1 MEELQELLTEEL
13 RDLYDAEKQLVRALP
28 KVAKAVT
35 DTELKEGILEHLE
48 VTKNQVTRLEQVFE
62 LLGERA
68 KSKPCKA
75 MKGLIEEA
83 NEHISEHEKG
93 SVLDSVLIIGS
104 QKIEHYEIAGY
115 GSVRAIAKSLGN
127 REVLGLLQT
136 TLAEEEQTDKRLTSV
151 ALRIQKEMMSVKPET
166 IEEEESAPRSS
177 RGRSRNSRSMAAR
190 PTAKGL

>member
-1 MEELQELLTEEL
+1 MEQLQELLTEEL

-35 DTELKEGILEHLE
+35 DAELKQGILEHLE

-75 MKGLIEEA
+75 MKGLVEEA

-151 ALRIQKEMMSVKPET
+151 ALRIQKEMMSAKPET
-166 IEEEESAPRSS
+166 IEEEESATTSS
-177 RGRSRNSRSMAAR
+177 RGRSRNNRSMGAR
-190 PTAKGL
+190 PTAKGA

>member
-1 MEELQELLTEEL
+1 MEQLHELLTEEL
-13 RDLYDAEKQLVRALP
+13 RDLYDAEKQLVKALP

-93 SVLDSVLIIGS
+93 SLLDSVLIIGS

-115 GSVRAIAKSLGN
+115 GSARAIAKSLGN

-151 ALRIQKEMMSVKPET
+151 ALRIQKEMLSAKPET
-166 IEEEESAPRSS
+166 IDEAESAPTSS
-177 RGRSRNSRSMAAR
+177 RGRSR
-190 PTAKGL
+190 K

>member
-1 MEELQELLTEEL
+1 MEQLQELLTEEL
-13 RDLYDAEKQLVRALP
+13 RDLYDAEKQLVKALP

-35 DTELKEGILEHLE
+35 DTELKQGILEHLE
-48 VTKNQVTRLEQVFE
+48 VTKNQATRLEQVFE

-83 NEHISEHEKG
+83 NEHISEHERG

-127 REVLGLLQT
+127 GEVLGLLQA

-151 ALRIQKEMMSVKPET
+151 ALRIQKQMMSAKPEPEG
-166 IEEEESAPRSS
+166 EEEESARPSS
-177 RGRSRNSRSMAAR
+177 RGRSR
-190 PTAKGL
+190 K

>member
-1 MEELQELLTEEL
+1 MEQLQELLTEEL
-13 RDLYDAEKQLVRALP
+13 RDLYDAEKQLVKALP

-35 DTELKEGILEHLE
+35 DTELNQGILEHLE
-48 VTKNQVTRLEQVFE
+48 VTKNQATRLEQVFE

-83 NEHISEHEKG
+83 NEHISEHERG

-104 QKIEHYEIAGY
+104 QKIEHYDIAGY

-151 ALRIQKEMMSVKPET
+151 ALRIQKEMMSAKPET
-166 IEEEESAPRSS
+166 IEEEESAPTSS
-177 RGRSRNSRSMAAR
+177 RGRSRNSRSMGAR

>member
-1 MEELQELLTEEL
+1 MERLQELLTEEL

-48 VTKNQVTRLEQVFE
+48 VTKNQVNRLEQVFE

-83 NEHISEHEKG
+83 NEHISEHDKG

-115 GSVRAIAKSLGN
+115 GSARAIAKSLGN

-151 ALRIQKEMMSVKPET
+151 ALRIQKEMMSAKPET
-166 IEEEESAPRSS
+166 IDEEESAPTSS
-177 RGRSRNSRSMAAR
+177 RGRSR
-190 PTAKGL
+190 K

>member
-1 MEELQELLTEEL
+1 MEQLQELLTEEL
-13 RDLYDAEKQLVRALP
+13 RDLYDAEKQLVRTLP

-48 VTKNQVTRLEQVFE
+48 VTKNQITRLEQVFE

-75 MKGLIEEA
+75 MKGLVEEA
-83 NEHISEHEKG
+83 NEHISEHERG

-115 GSVRAIAKSLGN
+115 GSARAIAKSLGN

-151 ALRIQKEMMSVKPET
+151 ALRIQKEMMSAKPET
-166 IEEEESAPRSS
+166 IDEEESAPASA
-177 RGRSRNSRSMAAR
+177 RGRSR
-190 PTAKGL
+190 K

>member
-1 MEELQELLTEEL
+1 V
-13 RDLYDAEKQLVRALP
+13 EKQLVRALP

-35 DTELKEGILEHLE
+35 DTELKQGILEHFE

-75 MKGLIEEA
+75 MKGLVEEA
-83 NEHISEHEKG
+83 NEHINEHERG
-93 SVLDSVLIIGS
+93 SVLDSVLIIGC

-127 REVLGLLQT
+127 REVLRLLET

-151 ALRIQKEMMSVKPET
+151 ALRIQKEMMS
-166 IEEEESAPRSS
+166 
-177 RGRSRNSRSMAAR
+177 
-190 PTAKGL
+190 AKT